1 MSSES
6 VMVIFIEREIT
17 MKFYIVL
24 ITLLVILMI
33 AWSKAENDAMRKCML
48 KYSEQTC
55 FYILNH

>member
-1 MSSES
+1 
-6 VMVIFIEREIT
+6 

-33 AWSKAENDAMRKCML
+33 AWSKAENEAMRKCML

-55 FYILNH
+55 FYMLNH